1 MQQYCGCYGLLLR
14 YMPKNVLFVTYSR
27 SISQPHTRLTEM
39 ALGRQVDIAVL
50 QFTASYEA
58 DRHGFKSCLRN
69 FIFQFTASHEADPF
83 LAVYTALHLPFN
95 SQPHTRLTAID
106 FERSGR
112 GIGFQFT
119 ASYEA
124 DRQYRRRGRT
134 ACVFQFTTSYEADL
148 WKTCCPTGKRDI
160 SIHSLIRG

>member
-58 DRHGFKSCLRN
+58 DLLYLDN
-69 FIFQFTASHEADPF
+69 I
-83 LAVYTALHLPFN
+83 
-95 SQPHTRLTAID
+95 TAIMA
-106 FERSGR
+106 
-112 GIGFQFT
+112 FQFT

-124 DRQYRRRGRT
+124 DLRYFLHQ
-134 ACVFQFTTSYEADL
+134 SY
-148 WKTCCPTGKRDI
+148 K
-160 SIHSLIRG
+160 